1 MPMLLRMNQ
10 AIAAGIRDE
19 MRSDPSVVLWGED
32 VAEAQGVFKA
42 TVGLEEEFGDRV
54 RDTPISE
61 MGFLGAA
68 VGAAATGLRPVIE
81 IMFIEFLG
89 VALDQL
95 VTEAA
100 FYRYLSAGKVS
111 VPLVV
116 RASVG
121 AGLGFG
127 AQHSQTLE
135 RWLIGTPGIKVAM
148 PSSSRTAYG
157 LIRAAIRDPDP
168 VVVLEPRA
176 LYGEREDFEPS
187 HAHILPLGQAELR
200 SEGEDVTIITIGNTV
215 ATGLA
220 AAGGG
225 RWSADVID
233 LLTLQ
238 PWDRSLVFRSVAK
251 TGRLVVVEES
261 PWSGGWGADIVAAVT
276 GELFDRLE
284 APPVRVTTPDIPVP
298 FAKELEHR
306 YLPSPNEVVRQVDE
320 LLRAGRSPGPWWSRR
335 EATP

>member
-1 MPMLLRMNQ
+1 MNQ

-19 MRSDPSVVLWGED
+19 MRADPTVVVWGED
-32 VAEAQGVFKA
+32 VAEAGGVFKA
-42 TVGLEEEFGDRV
+42 TVGLHEEFGDRV

-68 VGAAATGLRPVIE
+68 VGAASTGLRPVVE

-100 FYRYLSAGKVS
+100 FYRYLSAGEVT

-116 RASVG
+116 RGSVG
-121 AGLGFG
+121 AGMGFG

-135 RWLIGTPGIKVAM
+135 RWLVGSPGIKVAM

-157 LIRAAIRDPDP
+157 LIRSAIRDDDP

-176 LYGEREDFEPS
+176 LYAEREDLEPS
-187 HAHILPLGQAELR
+187 DEHIIPLGQAELLT
-200 SEGEDVTIITIGNTV
+200 EGDDVTLITLGNTV
-215 ATGLA
+215 GTALTA
-220 AAGGG
+220 ARNAA
-225 RWSADVID
+225 WSADVID

-238 PWDRSLVFRSVAK
+238 PWDRQLVFDSVSK

-276 GELFDRLE
+276 EELFGELR
-284 APPVRVTTPDIPVP
+284 APTVRVTTPDVPVP
-298 FAKELEHR
+298 FAAELEAR
-306 YLPSPNEVVRQVDE
+306 YLPASDEVTRQVDG
-320 LLRAGRSPGPWWSRR
+320 LLETGRSIGPWWLR
-335 EATP
+335 EESLR

>member
-1 MPMLLRMNQ
+1 MLLRMNQ

-19 MRSDPSVVLWGED
+19 MRADPTVVVWGED
-32 VAEAQGVFKA
+32 VAEAGGVFKA
-42 TVGLEEEFGDRV
+42 TVGLHEEFGDRV

-68 VGAAATGLRPVIE
+68 VGAASTGLRPVVE

-100 FYRYLSAGKVS
+100 FYRYLSAGEVT

-116 RASVG
+116 RGSVG
-121 AGLGFG
+121 GGIGFG

-135 RWLIGTPGIKVAM
+135 RWLVGSPGIKVAM

-157 LIRAAIRDPDP
+157 LIRSAIRDDDP

-176 LYGEREDFEPS
+176 LYAEREDLEPS
-187 HAHILPLGQAELR
+187 DEHILPLGKAELR
-200 SEGEDVTIITIGNTV
+200 IEGDDVTLITLGNTV
-215 ATGLA
+215 RTAVSA
-220 AAGGG
+220 ARDAE
-225 RWSADVID
+225 WSADVID
-233 LLTLQ
+233 LLSLQ
-238 PWDRSLVFRSVAK
+238 PWDRQLVFDSVSK

-276 GELFDRLE
+276 EELFGELR
-284 APPVRVTTPDIPVP
+284 APTVRVTTPDVPVP
-298 FAKELEHR
+298 FAAELEAR
-306 YLPSPNEVVRQVDE
+306 YLPASDEVTRQVDG
-320 LLRAGRSPGPWWSRR
+320 LLATGRSIGPWWSREESLR
-335 EATP
+335 